1 VIKQV
6 DIIGNHIAVVE
17 NARAGREAVIVDST
31 PVTSTERVNI
41 MNWLDTVFA
50 TNRKAKLASWA
61 KDAKPEDVVEA
72 IETLGKQLDER
83 SEVVTKVTVKEPK
96 KAVAT
101 DATDAAD
108 RKRFHDALDRFFD
121 SSEEE
126 EAAKDADV
134 QALADMFKPKAKDAA
149 VDEEEEEEKKEKKEG
164 EDEAEDE
171 EETEGADEAG
181 ALTIEPADRPKP
193 AGPGTDSVIAARKEG
208 AREVLKQLKPHI
220 AKSGNK
226 KLIAA
231 YDTVARAVQGKSKS
245 SSAGGY
251 GAFAEASGRRGKDAN
266 DSIEENGNKKR
277 LDEVKALEKLYSDR
291 FTARR

>member
-1 VIKQV
+1 
-6 DIIGNHIAVVE
+6 
-17 NARAGREAVIVDST
+17 
-31 PVTSTERVNI
+31 

-83 SEVVTKVTVKEPK
+83 VEVTTKVVKAEK
-96 KAVAT
+96 KPVAT

-121 SSEEE
+121 ASEEE

-134 QALADMFKPKAKDAA
+134 QALADMFAHPKAKDAA
-149 VDEEEEEEKKEKKEG
+149 TDEEEPEKKEKPEEGEDEGKDEEEKEG
-164 EDEAEDE
+164 EDD
-171 EETEGADEAG
+171 AG
-181 ALTIEPADRPKP
+181 ALTIEPSDRPKP

-208 AREVLKQLKPHI
+208 AREVLKLLKPLV
-220 AKSGNK
+220 AKSGDK

-231 YDTVARAVQGKSKS
+231 YDTAARAVQGKSKS
-245 SSAGGY
+245 SSTGGY
-251 GAFAEASGRRGKDAN
+251 GTFADASNRRGKDAM
-266 DSIEENGNKKR
+266 DSIEESNSSKR
-277 LDEVKALEKLYSDR
+277 KTEEIKTLEKMYADR
-291 FTARR
+291 FIARR